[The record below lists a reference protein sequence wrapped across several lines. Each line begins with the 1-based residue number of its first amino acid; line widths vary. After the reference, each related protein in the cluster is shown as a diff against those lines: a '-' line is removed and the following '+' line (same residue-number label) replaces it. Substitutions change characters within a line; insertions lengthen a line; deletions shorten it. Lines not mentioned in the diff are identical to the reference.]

1 MIDLCVLIRYELRKI
16 CAKRILWTAFAI
28 VAVISVLI
36 LKSGVPANRKVY
48 DDYNG
53 LVWNSSNYDR
63 ISSLVDNSND
73 TGQEGKYH
81 YIAQLEWYC
90 DFKKIHDN
98 INFNDYVN

>member
-63 ISSLVDNSND
+63 ISSLKPDVSVSPSSFVW
-73 TGQEGKYH
+73 
-81 YIAQLEWYC
+81 IAGP
-90 DFKKIHDN
+90 IA
-98 INFNDYVN
+98 